1 MGAQK
6 TAFDQLVSEFNETV
20 GMERGIYVEAASQ
33 GGVSQ
38 LIENVIAASERKVGT
53 QPIPN
58 IFAAYADTAHQVDQ
72 LGPLADLDPY
82 FTREELDAYVPAYIE
97 EGRLDGV
104 SLKILPTAK
113 STEILMINSVD
124 WQKFAQ
130 AAGASLDSLST
141 IEGLVQTA
149 GAYYDWTDGLTPNI
163 AGDGRAFFGRDAM
176 ANYLIIGSRQ
186 LGAEIFSVEDG
197 LCTFQT
203 DPAVLRK
210 LWDCYYVPY
219 INGCFSA
226 YGRFRS
232 DDAKIGEIIAL
243 VGSSSSAVYFPDEVT
258 VKDTASYPIEAIVL
272 PAPCFAGGKHV
283 AVQQGAGMSVT
294 RSTPQEEYAS
304 LVFLKWFTEPERNI
318 RFCAASGY
326 LPVMNKACDVQ
337 TFEAGLDGLETPL
350 PSKVRESLM
359 VALETV
365 NSHELYTNQAFKGGT
380 GARNILESSLS
391 GQASQ
396 DLAAIEELTASGV
409 PREEAVARFNT
420 DENFN
425 TWREALIQSL
435 QETVQ

>member
-38 LIENVIAASERKVGT
+38 LIENIIAASERKVGA

-82 FTREELDAYVPAYIE
+82 FTQKELDTYMPAYIE

-141 IEGLVQTA
+141 IEELVQTA

-176 ANYLIIGSRQ
+176 ANYLII
-186 LGAEIFSVEDG
+186 A
-197 LCTFQT
+197 
-203 DPAVLRK
+203 A
-210 LWDCYYVPY
+210 
-219 INGCFSA
+219 A
-226 YGRFRS
+226 
-232 DDAKIGEIIAL
+232 
-243 VGSSSSAVYFPDEVT
+243 SSARKFSPWR
-258 VKDTASYPIEAIVL
+258 TACVPFKPIRPFFASCGTAITS
-272 PAPCFAGGKHV
+272 PISTDISAPMADS
-283 AVQQGAGMSVT
+283 ARM
-294 RSTPQEEYAS
+294 TPKSA
-304 LVFLKWFTEPERNI
+304 K
-318 RFCAASGY
+318 
-326 LPVMNKACDVQ
+326 
-337 TFEAGLDGLETPL
+337 
-350 PSKVRESLM
+350 
-359 VALETV
+359 
-365 NSHELYTNQAFKGGT
+365 
-380 GARNILESSLS
+380 SS
-391 GQASQ
+391 
-396 DLAAIEELTASGV
+396 
-409 PREEAVARFNT
+409 R
-420 DENFN
+420 
-425 TWREALIQSL
+425 W
-435 QETVQ
+435 